1 MTRIL
6 AIGDIHGC
14 YRSLDTL
21 LGLVQPNTDDIVVTL
36 GDYVDRGPMSS
47 RVIDCLIEL
56 DHSTRLVPL
65 RGNHECMMTLAR
77 NSLHDARRWMV
88 NGGAETLD
96 SYTGR
101 CGTVANLEDIPIQ
114 HWEFLTTRLLP
125 YWETKGF
132 IFVHGS
138 VDPDI
143 AMAQQSEATLQW
155 KQFSMQKAIH
165 HSGKIVVCGHER
177 QESGLPA
184 KSPFAICID
193 TGAWDSGWLTC
204 LDAIAGQIWQ
214 SNERGQTRQL
224 DLKELN

>member
-1 MTRIL
+1 MR
-6 AIGDIHGC
+6 
-14 YRSLDTL
+14 
-21 LGLVQPNTDDIVVTL
+21 DDGWSTAAL
-36 GDYVDRGPMSS
+36 RH
-47 RVIDCLIEL
+47 LI
-56 DHSTRLVPL
+56 R
-65 RGNHECMMTLAR
+65 
-77 NSLHDARRWMV
+77 
-88 NGGAETLD
+88 TLD
-96 SYTGR
+96 DAEPS
-101 CGTVANLEDIPIQ
+101 PIWKTFQ
-114 HWEFLTTRLLP
+114 FSIGNFWTTRLLP